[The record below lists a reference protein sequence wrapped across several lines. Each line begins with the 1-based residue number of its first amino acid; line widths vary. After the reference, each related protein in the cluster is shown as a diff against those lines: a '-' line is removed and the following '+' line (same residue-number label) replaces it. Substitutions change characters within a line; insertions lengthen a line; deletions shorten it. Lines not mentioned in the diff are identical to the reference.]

1 MKKNKE
7 LQKKSKQINEILFKQ
22 IDRNTLIKKR
32 EQFQDLAVYI
42 LESIFK
48 NYPWSAYYEP
58 LEHNL
63 YIFNSALE
71 PQHGDWFNVVG
82 IKNVDSFY
90 EEVLKTGT
98 KMIGKNNLPKI
109 GDELQI
115 KELVLK
121 LKQKLSL

>member
-7 LQKKSKQINEILFKQ
+7 FSKKAKQIDEILFKQ

-32 EQFQDLAVYI
+32 QHFEDLAVYI
-42 LESIFK
+42 LDSILK
-48 NYPWSAYYEP
+48 NYPWSACYEP

-71 PQHGDWFNVVG
+71 PQHGDWFSVLG

-90 EEVLKTGT
+90 NTVLTVGT
-98 KMIGKNNLPKI
+98 KMIGKNNLPKV
-109 GDELQI
+109 GDATQI
-115 KELVLK
+115 KQLVLE
-121 LKQKLSL
+121 LKTHLSL